1 MDRDYDIF
9 EILSDGMGIWRATVD
24 DREDGIHKLDALA
37 KDQSNE
43 FRLIHRPTNAI
54 VATLNRANQAQ
65 KG

>member
-24 DREDGIHKLDALA
+24 GREDGIHKLDALA
-37 KDQSNE
+37 KGQSNE
-43 FRLIHRPTNAI
+43 FRLIQRPTKAV
-54 VATLNRANQAQ
+54 VATLNGPNRAQ